1 MGAEVAGVT
10 VRERERD
17 REAVLPEQLWDR
29 ARLGAVEAT
38 GLLDT
43 GPERVFEDLADL
55 AARVTVSG
63 RAFVTLVDERRSF
76 WKACVGVDA
85 LDIADRQQPVAD
97 SFCYLL
103 IGLGGAPLIVEDARR
118 DPRTREHPALAPMN
132 IGAWAGFPLLGPGG
146 EVLGSFCVIDDR
158 PRPWS
163 PTDLITLET
172 LARAVSAEIELRQSL
187 ADAQKALALSA
198 DLAHSLQQGL
208 LPPSPPR
215 IPGIE
220 VAASYTPASRA
231 GRSDIEVGGDFYDL
245 FRTRGTSWGVV
256 LGDVCGK
263 GVQAAQVSSMA
274 RYTIRALATDNRAP
288 ADVLDHLNTAM
299 LTQDSPR
306 FLTAIYARFRPTPG
320 GIAGTLALAGH
331 PPALIRRA
339 DGTVHPAGTSG
350 MLLGVF
356 EPSRLRD
363 VRFRLTPGDLLLLYT
378 DGATEARARP
388 GAGQGKRDVF
398 DDSDLARTLAAT
410 AGMDATGT
418 VDHINEALAARHGGW
433 ASDDTAL
440 LALRV
445 PDLHRP

>member
-1 MGAEVAGVT
+1 MTGT
-10 VRERERD
+10 RVRERERHRAD
-17 REAVLPEQLWDR
+17 LPEDLWDR
-29 ARLGAVEAT
+29 ARLAAVEAT

-55 AARVTVSG
+55 AARVTLSG

-85 LDIADRQQPVAD
+85 VALADRQNPVED

-103 IGLGGAPLIVEDARR
+103 IGLGGAPLIVEDAPN
-118 DPRTREHPALAPMN
+118 DPRTRRHPSVGPMK
-132 IGAWAGFPLLGPGG
+132 IGAWAGFPLLGPDG

-158 PRPWS
+158 PRAWS

-172 LARAVSAEIELRQSL
+172 LARAVSAEISLRQSL
-187 ADAQKALALSA
+187 AAAQKALTLSA

-220 VAASYTPASRA
+220 VAASYNPASRA

-274 RYTIRALATDNRAP
+274 RYTIRALATENRAP

-306 FLTAIYARFRPTPG
+306 FLTAVYARFRPTPG

-339 DGTVHPAGTSG
+339 DGTVRPIGTPG

-356 EPSRLRD
+356 APSALID

-388 GAGQGKRDVF
+388 GAGEKKHDVF
-398 DDSDLARTLAAT
+398 DDSDLIRTLADT
-410 AGMDATGT
+410 TRMDAADTI
-418 VDHINEALAARHGGW
+418 DHINRALAARHGGW

-445 PDLHRP
+445 PDVHRP